1 MRQNMGKLTLS
12 ETYMVLFYYTAGKH
26 TDIYLPQ
33 NSAGIVLGGIYGLLQ
48 SGCVEKEKNGRLAVC
63 KPLPSDYTGL
73 EEMYANIKRHSKTT
87 TKWLDYYC
95 CSPSQK
101 NIKLLVDDLQES
113 LVQRQMIKVQVKK
126 GIFRQRRVISLCEKE
141 TEEVVRAFREAM
153 NREVP
158 DEDTAFLVQML
169 LLSGVLKKYFS
180 VQERGRIRKMIE
192 QCRHTEIWK
201 DMEPYVNRIK
211 NFNFQ
216 NTINSGAMYQ

>member
-1 MRQNMGKLTLS
+1 MEKLTLS
-12 ETYMVLFYYTAGKH
+12 ETYMVLFYYAAGKH

-48 SGCVEKEKNGRLAVC
+48 SGCVEKEKNGRLAVYQ
-63 KPLPSDYTGL
+63 PLPSEYTGL

-113 LVQRQMIKVQVKK
+113 LSQKHMLKIQMKK
-126 GIFRQRRVISLCEKE
+126 GIFRQKRVVSLYEKE
-141 TEEVVRAFREAM
+141 TEEIVKEFREAVER
-153 NREVP
+153 NYP
-158 DEDTAFLVQML
+158 DENTAFLVQML
-169 LLSGVLKKYFS
+169 LLSGSLKKYS
-180 VQERGRIRKMIE
+180 GVQERGRIKKVIE
-192 QCRHTEIWK
+192 QYRYTEIWK

-216 NTINSGAMYQ
+216 NTLNSGAMYR

>member
-1 MRQNMGKLTLS
+1 MEKLTLS
-12 ETYMVLFYYTAGKH
+12 ETYMVLFYYAAGKH
-26 TDIYLPQ
+26 TDLCLPQ

-48 SGCVEKEKNGRLAVC
+48 SGCVEKEKNGRLAVYQ
-63 KPLPSDYTGL
+63 PLPSEYTGL

-113 LVQRQMIKVQVKK
+113 LSQKHMLKIQMKK
-126 GIFRQRRVISLCEKE
+126 GIFRQKRVVSLYEKE
-141 TEEVVRAFREAM
+141 TEEIVKEFREAVER
-153 NREVP
+153 NYP
-158 DEDTAFLVQML
+158 DENTAFLVQML
-169 LLSGVLKKYFS
+169 LLSGSLKKYFG
-180 VQERGRIRKMIE
+180 VQERGRIKKVIE
-192 QCRHTEIWK
+192 QYRYTEIWK

-216 NTINSGAMYQ
+216 NTLNSGAMYR

>member
-1 MRQNMGKLTLS
+1 MEKLTLS
-12 ETYMVLFYYTAGKH
+12 ETYMVLFYYAAGKH

-48 SGCVEKEKNGRLAVC
+48 SGCVEKEKNGRLAVYQ
-63 KPLPSDYTGL
+63 PLPSEYTGL

-101 NIKLLVDDLQES
+101 NIKLLVYDLQES
-113 LVQRQMIKVQVKK
+113 LSQKHMLKIQMKK
-126 GIFRQRRVISLCEKE
+126 GIFRQKRVVSLYEKE
-141 TEEVVRAFREAM
+141 TEEIVKEFREAVER
-153 NREVP
+153 NYP
-158 DEDTAFLVQML
+158 DENTAFLVQML
-169 LLSGVLKKYFS
+169 LLSGSLKKYFG
-180 VQERGRIRKMIE
+180 VQERGRIKKVIE
-192 QCRHTEIWK
+192 QYRYTEIWK

-216 NTINSGAMYQ
+216 NALNSGAMYR

>member
-1 MRQNMGKLTLS
+1 MEKLTLS
-12 ETYMVLFYYTAGKH
+12 ETYMVLFYYAAGKH

-48 SGCVEKEKNGRLAVC
+48 SGCVEKEKNGRLAVYQ
-63 KPLPSDYTGL
+63 PLPSEYTGL

-113 LVQRQMIKVQVKK
+113 LSQKHMLKIQMKK
-126 GIFRQRRVISLCEKE
+126 GIFRQKRVVSLYEKE
-141 TEEVVRAFREAM
+141 TEEIVKEFREAVER
-153 NREVP
+153 NYQ
-158 DEDTAFLVQML
+158 DENTAFLVQML
-169 LLSGVLKKYFS
+169 LLSGSLKKYFG
-180 VQERGRIRKMIE
+180 VQERGRIKKVIE
-192 QCRHTEIWK
+192 QYRYTEIWK

-216 NTINSGAMYQ
+216 NALNSGAMYR

>member
-48 SGCVEKEKNGRLAVC
+48 SGCVEKEKNGRLAVY
-63 KPLPSDYTGL
+63 KPLSSEYTGL
-73 EEMYANIKRHSKTT
+73 EEMYTNIKQHSKNT

-101 NIKLLVDDLQES
+101 NIKFLVDDLQES

-180 VQERGRIRKMIE
+180 AQERGRIRKMIE

-216 NTINSGAMYQ
+216 NTINSGAMYR

>member
-1 MRQNMGKLTLS
+1 MEKLTLS
-12 ETYMVLFYYTAGKH
+12 ETYMVLFYYAAGKH

-48 SGCVEKEKNGRLAVC
+48 SGCVEKEKNGRLAVYQ
-63 KPLPSDYTGL
+63 PLPSEYTGL

-113 LVQRQMIKVQVKK
+113 LSQKHMLKIQMKK
-126 GIFRQRRVISLCEKE
+126 GIFRQKRVISLYEKE
-141 TEEVVRAFREAM
+141 AEEVVREFKEAL
-153 NREVP
+153 NRNYP
-158 DEDTAFLVQML
+158 DENTAFLVQML
-169 LLSGVLKKYFS
+169 LLSGSLKKYFG
-180 VQERGRIRKMIE
+180 VQERGRIKKVIE
-192 QCRHTEIWK
+192 QYRYTEIWK

-216 NTINSGAMYQ
+216 NALNSGAMYR

>member
-1 MRQNMGKLTLS
+1 M
-12 ETYMVLFYYTAGKH
+12 
-26 TDIYLPQ
+26 
-33 NSAGIVLGGIYGLLQ
+33 
-48 SGCVEKEKNGRLAVC
+48 
-63 KPLPSDYTGL
+63 
-73 EEMYANIKRHSKTT
+73 
-87 TKWLDYYC
+87 
-95 CSPSQK
+95 
-101 NIKLLVDDLQES
+101 
-113 LVQRQMIKVQVKK
+113 QRQMIKVQVKK

-153 NREVP
+153 NREAP

-169 LLSGVLKKYFS
+169 LLSGALKKYFS

>member
-48 SGCVEKEKNGRLAVC
+48 SGCVEKEKNGRLAVY
-63 KPLPSDYTGL
+63 KPLSSEYTSL
-73 EEMYANIKRHSKTT
+73 EEMYTNIKQHSKNT

-101 NIKLLVDDLQES
+101 NIKLLVDDLQEA

-126 GIFRQRRVISLCEKE
+126 GIFRNTFSISALYRFQRLVIFPLIVFKEKLPIL
-141 TEEVVRAFREAM
+141 FDKSFD
-153 NREVP
+153 NRKFIHFE
-158 DEDTAFLVQML
+158 FLI
-169 LLSGVLKKYFS
+169 F
-180 VQERGRIRKMIE
+180 GRMGIIE
-192 QCRHTEIWK
+192 SPLFKGDISADK
-201 DMEPYVNRIK
+201 I
-211 NFNFQ
+211 
-216 NTINSGAMYQ
+216 

>member
-1 MRQNMGKLTLS
+1 MEKLTLS
-12 ETYMVLFYYTAGKH
+12 ETYMVLFYYAAGKH

-48 SGCVEKEKNGRLAVC
+48 SGCVEKEKNGRLAVYQ
-63 KPLPSDYTGL
+63 PLPSEYTGL

-113 LVQRQMIKVQVKK
+113 LSQKHMLKIQMKK
-126 GIFRQRRVISLCEKE
+126 GIFRQKRVISLYEKE
-141 TEEVVRAFREAM
+141 AEEVVREFKEAL
-153 NREVP
+153 NRNYP
-158 DEDTAFLVQML
+158 DENTAFLVQML
-169 LLSGVLKKYFS
+169 LLSGSLKKYFDT
-180 VQERGRIRKMIE
+180 QERGRMKKVIE
-192 QCRHTEIWK
+192 RYRYTEIWK
-201 DMEPYVNRIK
+201 DMEPYVNKIK

-216 NTINSGAMYQ
+216 NALNSGAMYR

>member
-1 MRQNMGKLTLS
+1 MEKLTLS
-12 ETYMVLFYYTAGKH
+12 ETYMVLFYYAAGKH

-48 SGCVEKEKNGRLAVC
+48 SGCVEKEKNGRLAVYQ
-63 KPLPSDYTGL
+63 PLPSEYTGL

-113 LVQRQMIKVQVKK
+113 LSQKHMLKIQMKK
-126 GIFRQRRVISLCEKE
+126 GIFRQKRVVSLYEKE
-141 TEEVVRAFREAM
+141 TEEIVKEFREAVER
-153 NREVP
+153 NYP
-158 DEDTAFLVQML
+158 DENTAFLVQML
-169 LLSGVLKKYFS
+169 LLSGSLKKCFG
-180 VQERGRIRKMIE
+180 VQERGRIKKVIE
-192 QCRHTEIWK
+192 QYRYTEIWK

-216 NTINSGAMYQ
+216 NTLNSGAMYR

>member
-1 MRQNMGKLTLS
+1 
-12 ETYMVLFYYTAGKH
+12 MVLSYYAAGKH

-48 SGCVEKEKNGRLAVC
+48 SGCVKKEKNGSLAIY

-73 EEMYANIKRHSKTT
+73 EEIYTNIERHSKTT

-101 NIKLLVDDLQES
+101 NIKILVDDLQES
-113 LVQRQMIKVQVKK
+113 LVQRQMLKVQVKK

-141 TEEVVRAFREAM
+141 TEEVVREFKEAL
-153 NREVP
+153 NRNYP
-158 DEDTAFLVQML
+158 DENTAFLVQML
-169 LLSGVLKKYFS
+169 LLSGSLKKYFDT
-180 VQERGRIRKMIE
+180 QERGRMKKVIE
-192 QCRHTEIWK
+192 RYRYTEIWK
-201 DMEPYVNRIK
+201 DMEPYVNKIK

-216 NTINSGAMYQ
+216 NALNSGAMYR